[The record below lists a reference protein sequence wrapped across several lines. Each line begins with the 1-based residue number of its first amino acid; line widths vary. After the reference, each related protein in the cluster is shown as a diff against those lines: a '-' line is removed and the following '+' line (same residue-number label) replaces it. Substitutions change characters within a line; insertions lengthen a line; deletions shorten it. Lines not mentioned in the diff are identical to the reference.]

1 MIPSSRSKLSDLYAL
16 SQSKLLGNHTL
27 HSGTY
32 QYSPYMAVPPSPSSL
47 RHDFRL
53 SATVMYSLVWLESE
67 GENPAICSSTGRRVR
82 LEERIHRTWKVL
94 IGMRS
99 TQQAACVIT
108 DVVLLKCSLYDRI
121 CLRID
126 VFKIN
131 CCLNILFI
139 IWFLYVYYSKTFVL
153 QNTDPTQREG
163 IWKYPSLED
172 KIRIPARPCNI
183 RYILICCNI

>member
-1 MIPSSRSKLSDLYAL
+1 
-16 SQSKLLGNHTL
+16 
-27 HSGTY
+27 
-32 QYSPYMAVPPSPSSL
+32 MAVPPPSPSSL

-67 GENPAICSSTGRRVR
+67 GENPAICSCTGRRVR

-94 IGMRS
+94 LGIRS

-108 DVVLLKCSLYDRI
+108 DVVLLKCYVYDRI

-163 IWKYPSLED
+163 ILKYPSLED

-183 RYILICCNI
+183 LHILIGCNI